1 MSIVIPKN
9 GINFLATCLDRG
21 IHITEKDETEKHLKP
36 RDTPEI
42 FTRVIFGNIRG
53 LMTSGKPSHHC
64 RSKIGA
70 LQNALESLLVDSR
83 VIKTGNIVWRG
94 KLFQEVQS
102 SHNVVSLL
110 QHPDSGLVQISEVSK
125 NLFKPCGFGQMKGGE
140 IRKKS

>member
-1 MSIVIPKN
+1 
-9 GINFLATCLDRG
+9 
-21 IHITEKDETEKHLKP
+21 
-36 RDTPEI
+36 
-42 FTRVIFGNIRG
+42 
-53 LMTSGKPSHHC
+53 MTSGKPSHHC

-70 LQNALESLLVDSR
+70 LQNALESLLVDNR

-102 SHNVVSLL
+102 FLSHCPGWHERRFLTIRLTMRLTHNVVSLL